1 MVAHV
6 RDPLG
11 AELTIAHPFAQRA
24 AGGAER
30 LLAALDSGVKPL
42 YVSGSL
48 RLRGAE
54 TVITPIAVVLERP
67 DGTRFM
73 VQPAVDR
80 GDPAAA
86 VSIDSDVVETPP
98 GEPAVQQHLHEV
110 QTALGELLVTG
121 IGRADRTVR
130 DAWAAL
136 ADVSDGRGSVL
147 LAAQVRVVAD
157 ALAARAHDPAWTPV
171 AAAAATL
178 PLAAALELAHA
189 L

>member
-1 MVAHV
+1 ML
-6 RDPLG
+6 R
-11 AELTIAHPFAQRA
+11 RC
-24 AGGAER
+24 
-30 LLAALDSGVKPL
+30 

-67 DGTRFM
+67 DGARFM

-86 VSIDSDVVETPP
+86 VSLDSDAVETPP
-98 GEPAVQQHLHEV
+98 GEPAVQQHLHEL

-130 DAWAAL
+130 DAWA
-136 ADVSDGRGSVL
+136 
-147 LAAQVRVVAD
+147 
-157 ALAARAHDPAWTPV
+157 
-171 AAAAATL
+171 
-178 PLAAALELAHA
+178 
-189 L
+189 